1 MPGGAG
7 VRSTSEA
14 SRGGEALSAPPT
26 GRGSPPVRSTAGR
39 RAARGLP
46 IVRKNTVRLP
56 ADVAHRI
63 RAGHPWVYR
72 EALGPRPLIAEP
84 GTAIDC
90 VDEDGEFVGR
100 GLYDGDSAIALRVF
114 VRKPDIAIDGRLI
127 RERVRAAI
135 GLRRKLIDLT
145 KLESARL
152 INAESDGLPGIVAE
166 RYADY
171 LVVQL
176 FTGAVLGLRDALHG
190 ALEAELGC
198 KAIYEQRRFKS
209 LGGEAPR
216 QAAAEL
222 VRGAAAPVEL
232 EVKEDDL
239 TFVVDVT
246 APLSTGLFADLREGR
261 RAVRQWAAG
270 RRVLNLFSYT
280 GAISVYAQAGGATE
294 VCAVDVAAKAHAR
307 ARRNFAASGF
317 DPEKPEHIVGDAF
330 KVLAR
335 FVERGRSF
343 DMVVLDPPAFASA
356 AARGGKP
363 WSAVRDFAE
372 LVAASLEVLAPGGL
386 LIAASSTHKM
396 SAADFELALADGAM
410 IAGTRLQIVDRRSL
424 PPDFPTVPGFPEAS
438 YLKFVVAVR
447 G

>member
-1 MPGGAG
+1 M
-7 VRSTSEA
+7 
-14 SRGGEALSAPPT
+14 
-26 GRGSPPVRSTAGR
+26 
-39 RAARGLP
+39 
-46 IVRKNTVRLP
+46 RKNTVRLP
-56 ADVAHRI
+56 GDVAHRV

-72 EALGPRPLIAEP
+72 EALGPRPIVAEP
-84 GTAIDC
+84 GTQIDC
-90 VDEDGEFVGR
+90 VDDEGEFVGR

-114 VRKPDIAIDGRLI
+114 VRKPDVAIDGKLI
-127 RERVRAAI
+127 ADRVRAAI
-135 GLRRKLIDLT
+135 ALRKKVVDFD
-145 KLESARL
+145 RL
-152 INAESDGLPGIVAE
+152 QSLRLVNAESDGLPGIVVE
-166 RYADY
+166 RYGDY
-171 LVVQL
+171 LVTQL
-176 FTGAVLGLRDALHG
+176 YTSAVTGLRDDLYD
-190 ALEAELGC
+190 ALEAELQP

-232 EVKEDDL
+232 EIAEDDL
-239 TFVVDVT
+239 KFIVDVT

-261 RAVRQWAAG
+261 RAVRQWAKG

-307 ARRNFAASGF
+307 ARRNFGASGF
-317 DPEKPEHIVGDAF
+317 DPEQPEHIVGDAF

-335 FVERGRSF
+335 FVERNRSF

-356 AARGGKP
+356 AARGGKT
-363 WSAVRDFAE
+363 WSAVRDYSE
-372 LVAASLEVLAPGGL
+372 LVAASLDVLAPGGL

-396 SAADFELALADGAM
+396 SAAEYELALADGAM
-410 IAGTRLQIVDRRSL
+410 AAGTRLQIIDRRGL

-438 YLKFVVAVR
+438 YLKFVVAIR

>member
-1 MPGGAG
+1 MA
-7 VRSTSEA
+7 ST
-14 SRGGEALSAPPT
+14 RRPV
-26 GRGSPPVRSTAGR
+26 GRP
-39 RAARGLP
+39 ARGLP

-56 ADVAHRI
+56 GDVAHRV

-72 EALGPRPLIAEP
+72 EALGPRPLFAEP

-114 VRKPDIAIDGRLI
+114 VRKPDIAIDGKLI
-127 RERVRAAI
+127 RDRVHAAVA
-135 GLRRKLIDLT
+135 LRRRLIDLG
-145 KLESARL
+145 KLGSARL
-152 INAESDGLPGIVAE
+152 VNAESDGLPGIVVE

-176 FTGAVLGLRDALHG
+176 FTGAVFGLRDALYD
-190 ALEAELGC
+190 ALLAELAP
-198 KAIYEQRRFKS
+198 KAIYEQRRYKS

-261 RAVRQWAAG
+261 RAVRQWATG

-280 GAISVYAQAGGATE
+280 GAISLYAHAGGATE

-317 DPEKPEHIVGDAF
+317 DPEQPEHIVGDAF

-335 FVERGRSF
+335 FVERSRTF

-356 AARGGKP
+356 AARGGKA

-372 LVAASLEVLAPGGL
+372 LVTASLDVLAPGGL

-396 SAADFELALADGAM
+396 TSLEFELALADGAM
-410 IAGTRLQIVDRRSL
+410 HAGTRLQIIDRRSL

-438 YLKFVVAVR
+438 YLKFAVAVR

>member
-1 MPGGAG
+1 M
-7 VRSTSEA
+7 
-14 SRGGEALSAPPT
+14 ALP
-26 GRGSPPVRSTAGR
+26 R
-39 RAARGLP
+39 RPARHPARGLP
-46 IVRKNTVRLP
+46 IIRKNTVRLP
-56 ADVAHRI
+56 GDVAHRI

-72 EALGPRPLIAEP
+72 EALGPRPLNAEP

-90 VDEDGEFVGR
+90 IDEDGEFVGR
-100 GLYDGDSAIALRVF
+100 GLYDNDSAIAIRVF
-114 VRKPDIAIDGRLI
+114 VRNPNIAVDGKLI
-127 RERVRAAI
+127 ADRVRAAI
-135 GLRRKLIDLT
+135 ALRRKLLDLD
-145 KLESARL
+145 KLGSVRL
-152 INAESDGLPGIVAE
+152 INAESDGLPGIVVE

-171 LVVQL
+171 LVIQL
-176 FTGAVLGLRDALHG
+176 YTAAVSGLRDELYA
-190 ALEAELGC
+190 ALEAELHP

-216 QAAAEL
+216 QVAAEL
-222 VRGAAAPVEL
+222 VRGSAAPVEL
-232 EVKEDDL
+232 EVKEHDL
-239 TFVVDVT
+239 TFIVDVT

-270 RRVLNLFSYT
+270 RKVLNLFSYT

-294 VCAVDVAAKAHAR
+294 VVAVDVAAKAHAR

-356 AARGGKP
+356 QARGGKT
-363 WSAVRDFAE
+363 WSAVRDFSE
-372 LVAASLEVLAPGGL
+372 LVAASLDVLAPGGL

-396 SAADFELALADGAM
+396 TAQEFELALADGAM
-410 IAGTRLQIVDRRSL
+410 AAGTRLQIVDRRGL
-424 PPDFPTVPGFPEAS
+424 PPDFPTVPGFPEAN
-438 YLKFVVAVR
+438 YLKFAVAVR

>member
-1 MPGGAG
+1 M
-7 VRSTSEA
+7 
-14 SRGGEALSAPPT
+14 
-26 GRGSPPVRSTAGR
+26 
-39 RAARGLP
+39 RGLP

-56 ADVAHRI
+56 GDVAHRV

-72 EALGPRPLIAEP
+72 EALGPRSLLAEP

-90 VDEDGEFVGR
+90 VDDAGEFVGR
-100 GLYDGDSAIALRVF
+100 GLYDSDSAIALRVF
-114 VRKPDIAIDGRLI
+114 VRAPDIAIDDKLMGD
-127 RERVRAAI
+127 RVRAAI
-135 GLRRKLIDLT
+135 ALRKKLVDLD
-145 KLESARL
+145 KLGAVRL
-152 INAESDGLPGIVAE
+152 VNAESDGLPGIVVE

-176 FTGAVLGLRDALHG
+176 FTGAVLGLRDGLYD
-190 ALEAELGC
+190 ALEAALGP

-216 QAAAEL
+216 QASAEL
-222 VRGAAAPVEL
+222 VRGAAAPVDL

-239 TFVVDVT
+239 AFVVDVT

-280 GAISVYAQAGGATE
+280 GAISVYAQAGGAAE

-335 FVERGRSF
+335 FVERKRMF

-356 AARGGKP
+356 GARGGKT
-363 WSAVRDFAE
+363 WSAVRDFSE
-372 LVAASLEVLAPGGL
+372 LVAASLEVLTPGGL
-386 LIAASSTHKM
+386 LVAASSTHKM
-396 SAADFELALADGAM
+396 SAPEFELALAEGAM
-410 IAGTRLQIVDRRSL
+410 GAGTRLQIIDRRSL

-438 YLKFVVAVR
+438 YLKFAVAVR

>member
-1 MPGGAG
+1 M
-7 VRSTSEA
+7 
-14 SRGGEALSAPPT
+14 
-26 GRGSPPVRSTAGR
+26 
-39 RAARGLP
+39 
-46 IVRKNTVRLP
+46 RLP

-114 VRKPDIAIDGRLI
+114 VRKPDVAIDGRLI

-135 GLRRKLIDLT
+135 ALRRKLIDLD
-145 KLESARL
+145 KLQSARL
-152 INAESDGLPGIVAE
+152 VNAESDGLPGIVVE

-171 LVVQL
+171 VVVQL
-176 FTGAVLGLRDALHG
+176 FTGAVLGLRDELYG

-209 LGGEAPR
+209 LGGDAPR

-335 FVERGRSF
+335 FGERGRSF

-372 LVAASLEVLAPGGL
+372 LIAASLEALAPGGL
-386 LIAASSTHKM
+386 LVAASSTHKM

-410 IAGTRLQIVDRRSL
+410 TAGTRLQIIDRRSL

-438 YLKFVVAVR
+438 YLKFIVAVR

>member
-1 MPGGAG
+1 
-7 VRSTSEA
+7 
-14 SRGGEALSAPPT
+14 
-26 GRGSPPVRSTAGR
+26 
-39 RAARGLP
+39 LP

-56 ADVAHRI
+56 GDVAHRI

-72 EALGPRPLIAEP
+72 EAIGPRPLVADP

-100 GLYDGDSAIALRVF
+100 GIYDGDSAIALRIF
-114 VRKPDIAIDGRLI
+114 VRAPDVAIDGKLI
-127 RERVRAAI
+127 RDRVRAAI
-135 GLRRKLIDLT
+135 ALRKRFIDFDKLQSCRI
-145 KLESARL
+145 
-152 INAESDGLPGIVAE
+152 INAESDGLPGIVVE

-176 FTGAVLGLRDALHG
+176 YTSAVMGLRGELYDALD
-190 ALEAELGC
+190 AELTP

-209 LGGEAPR
+209 LAGDAPR
-216 QAAAEL
+216 QVAAEI

-239 TFVVDVT
+239 TFIVDVT

-261 RAVRQWAAG
+261 RAVRHWANG

-335 FVERGRSF
+335 FVERKRVF

-356 AARGGKP
+356 AARGGKT

-372 LVAASLEVLAPGGL
+372 LVSASLDVLAPGGL

-396 SAADFELALADGAM
+396 TALEFEQALADGAM
-410 IAGTRLQIVDRRSL
+410 HAGTRLQIIDRRSL

-438 YLKFVVAVR
+438 YLKFAVAVR